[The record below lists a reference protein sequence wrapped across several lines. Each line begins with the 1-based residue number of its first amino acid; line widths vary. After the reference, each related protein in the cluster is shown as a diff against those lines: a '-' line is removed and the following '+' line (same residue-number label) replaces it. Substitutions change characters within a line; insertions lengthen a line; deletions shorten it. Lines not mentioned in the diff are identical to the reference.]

1 MHTDLVQDLRYKLQK
16 RVRRINSTEDSGRFL
31 EYVRHMLSYLEEQPL
46 FRGVLEALKRQHA
59 ELRRRVAD
67 VLEGDKD
74 SDQLLGL
81 TESEQAAVS
90 YFLLRDLVEKH
101 EAPDRGISLRKVTLR
116 LPSRET
122 VSGGRE
128 VRQFIYDHHVEF
140 LYDFIDEHIDDQ
152 RALLALLERYK
163 HRSEW
168 FERERLYGIWEGDS
182 SRRERKLAEDLYEY
196 LYDQGVEFTIEPY
209 SVSGEADLVA
219 AQTEE
224 EPLIADAK
232 IFNPEKGKGRSYL
245 ADGFHQVYTYTQDH
259 NQPFGYLVIFNVTE
273 DKMTFALSN
282 IAQSTP
288 YVTHNGKT
296 IFFLEVD
303 IYPYEQSA
311 SQRGKLNTH
320 EITKDYLI
328 REVKLAGG

>member
-16 RVRRINSTEDSGRFL
+16 RVRRINSTEDDERFVD
-31 EYVRHMLSYLEEQPL
+31 YVRHLLSFIESEPL
-46 FRGVLEALKRQHA
+46 FSGLLESLIRQHSVLRNDVDEAIEGNSGVLQ
-59 ELRRRVAD
+59 
-67 VLEGDKD
+67 
-74 SDQLLGL
+74 GL
-81 TESEQAAVS
+81 TESEQAAAS
-90 YFLLRDLVEKH
+90 FFLIRELIERHDDSDSGIRLLRLASRLAK
-101 EAPDRGISLRKVTLR
+101 RRTISK
-116 LPSRET
+116 
-122 VSGGRE
+122 GRE
-128 VRQFIYDHHVEF
+128 ARQFIFDHYVEF

-168 FERERLYGIWEGDS
+168 FERERLYELWKDDTKRGE
-182 SRRERKLAEDLYEY
+182 RELAKDLYAY

-232 IFNPEKGKGRSYL
+232 IFNPEKSKGRSYI

-259 NQPFGYLVIFNVTE
+259 NQPFGYLVIFNAVE
-273 DKMTFALSN
+273 DKLNFALSDV
-282 IAQSTP
+282 AQSTP

-303 IYPYEQSA
+303 IYPYEKSA
-311 SQRGKLNTH
+311 SQRGKLKTH

-328 REVKLAGG
+328 RETAPNVE

>member
-16 RVRRINSTEDSGRFL
+16 RVRRINSTEDGERFL
-31 EYVRHMLSYLEEQPL
+31 EYVRHLLSFLESQPL
-46 FRGVLEALKRQHA
+46 FNGVLETLERQHHGLKGRMEGA
-59 ELRRRVAD
+59 LDGKDAD
-67 VLEGDKD
+67 E
-74 SDQLLGL
+74 LLGL
-81 TESEQAAVS
+81 TESEQAAS
-90 YFLLRDLVEKH
+90 AYFLLHLLAETHQASDGGV
-101 EAPDRGISLRKVTLR
+101 SLRKVIIQ
-116 LPSRET
+116 LPHRTS
-122 VSGGRE
+122 VSDGRE
-128 VRQFIYDHHVEF
+128 ARQWVFDHYVEF
-140 LYDFIDEHIDDQ
+140 LYDFIDEHVDDQ

-163 HRSEW
+163 HRCEW
-168 FERERLYGIWEGDS
+168 FERKRLFEVWEADTKRGERE
-182 SRRERKLAEDLYEY
+182 LAEDLYAY
-196 LYDQGVEFTIEPY
+196 LYDQGMEFTIEPY

-232 IFNPEKGKGRSYL
+232 IFDPEKGKGRSYI

-259 NQPFGYLVIFNVTE
+259 NQPFGYLVIFNTVK
-273 DKMTFALSN
+273 DKLNFALSDV
-282 IAQSTP
+282 AQSTP
-288 YVTHNGKT
+288 YVAHNRKT

-328 REVKLAGG
+328 REAELPVG